1 MINHYLEPYIK
12 QSFNSVGLQKGET
25 LGDEVAFFDGRAGWF
40 TNVAP
45 KMVLVGVEES
55 RNAFDNKSCDKAP
68 AVIRQWLYSMRGFA
82 DGSVICDAGNVR
94 GNNVVDRYRALREV
108 SSFFLKKNAVVIVL
122 GGSQE
127 LTGSL
132 IQALL
137 PEQQEL
143 SVMVVDAMVDAGVSG
158 DFSSR
163 SWLSPELFSSTATR
177 INLTVAGLQNFLVSN
192 KETDFLAEQ
201 NAEVLGLGQIRREL
215 MQNIE
220 VPFRDA
226 DLASIDFRVL
236 ANQPLSEGVLSPQ
249 GLDNYDACTMCRYA
263 GLSDRLKIFGL
274 FETPLAQNIGDRNGW
289 LAAQMIWHFMEGV
302 SNRFNDY
309 PVASTDSYRSYMVA
323 VNGLN
328 EPLKFYQN
336 PVNDRWWI
344 VVGDNNGEEKLVAC
358 ASTDYQRALQNEL
371 PDKWWHY
378 YV

>member
-1 MINHYLEPYIK
+1 MINRYLEPYIK
-12 QSFNSVGLQKGET
+12 QPFNSVGLQKEET
-25 LGDEVAFFDGRAGWF
+25 LGDEVAFYDGSADWF

-45 KMVLVGVEES
+45 GMVLVGVEES

-68 AVIRQWLYSMRGFA
+68 AVIRQWLYSMRGFI

-94 GNNVVDRYRALREV
+94 GNKVVDRYNALREV
-108 SSFFLKKNAVVIVL
+108 SSFFLQKKAVVIVL

-127 LTGSL
+127 LTRSL
-132 IQALL
+132 VEALSL
-137 PEQQEL
+137 EQQEL
-143 SVMVVDAMVDAGVSG
+143 SLMVVDAMVDAGESG

-163 SWLSPELFSSTATR
+163 SWLSQELFSSTASQ

-192 KETDFLAEQ
+192 KETDFLAVQ

-226 DLASIDFRVL
+226 DITSIDFRVL
-236 ANQPLSEGVLSPQ
+236 ANQPLIEGVLSPQ
-249 GLDNYDACTMCRYA
+249 GIDNYDACAMCRYA

-274 FETPLAQNIGDRNGW
+274 FETPFSPRRKDGNGW

-302 SNRFNDY
+302 NNRFYDY

-323 VNGLN
+323 VNGIN

-336 PVNDRWWI
+336 PVNDRWWV
-344 VVGDNNGEEKLVAC
+344 VVGDNNGKEKLVAC
-358 ASTDYQRALQNEL
+358 APSDYQRALQNEL